1 MNLREVFS
9 EFEIR
14 IMIESLDLYEIRC
27 EDFIKRIKANNN
39 SANVNALQLKSSRAR
54 QIKEKI
60 INNLTDI

>member
-27 EDFIKRIKANNN
+27 EDFINRIKAKNDK
-39 SANVNALQLKSSRAR
+39 ANVNGLKFKSTRAR

>member
-14 IMIESLDLYEIRC
+14 IMIESLDLYEIKC
-27 EDFIKRIKANNN
+27 ELFIKEIKEKNDK
-39 SANVNALQLKSSRAR
+39 ANVNGLKLKSTRAR

>member
-1 MNLREVFS
+1 LNLREIFS

-27 EDFIKRIKANNN
+27 EDFIKRIKAKNDK
-39 SANVNALQLKSSRAR
+39 ANVKGLQVKSSRAR

-60 INNLTDI
+60 IKNLLNV

>member
-1 MNLREVFS
+1 MKLREVFS

-14 IMIESLDLYEIRC
+14 IMIESLDLYEIKC
-27 EDFIKRIKANNN
+27 ELFIKEIKEKNDK
-39 SANVNALQLKSSRAR
+39 ANVNGLKLKSTRAR

>member
-27 EDFIKRIKANNN
+27 EDFINRIKANNN

>member
-1 MNLREVFS
+1 MNLRDVFS

>member
-1 MNLREVFS
+1 MNLREIFS

-27 EDFIKRIKANNN
+27 EDFIKRIKAKNDK
-39 SANVNALQLKSSRAR
+39 ANVKGLQVKSSRAR

-60 INNLTDI
+60 IKNLLNV

>member
-14 IMIESLDLYEIRC
+14 IMIESLDLYEIKC
-27 EDFIKRIKANNN
+27 ELFNKEIKEKNDK
-39 SANVNALQLKSSRAR
+39 ANVNGLKLKSTRAR

>member
-14 IMIESLDLYEIRC
+14 IMIESLDLYELKC
-27 EDFIKRIKANNN
+27 ELFIKEIKEKNDK
-39 SANVNALQLKSSRAR
+39 ANVNGLKLKSTRAR

>member
-14 IMIESLDLYEIRC
+14 IMIESLDLYEIKC
-27 EDFIKRIKANNN
+27 ELFIKEIKEKNDK
-39 SANVNALQLKSSRAR
+39 ANVNGLQMKSSRAR

>member
-1 MNLREVFS
+1 MNFGEVFS

-14 IMIESLDLYEIRC
+14 IMIESLDLYEIKC
-27 EDFIKRIKANNN
+27 ELFIKEIKEKNDK
-39 SANVNALQLKSSRAR
+39 ANVNGLKLKSTRAR

>member
-1 MNLREVFS
+1 MNLREEFS

-39 SANVNALQLKSSRAR
+39 RANVNALQLKSSRAR
-54 QIKEKI
+54 QIKKKI